1 MPWTWQLRQSLKG
14 IPNCKYQTGSLNQN
28 IFSLYCLVLIMINTT
43 LALLQKCLHSLIFQI
58 IIEHPLC
65 VRYSE
70 KFQKINI
77 EQVLIGT
84 TSVRKET
91 WIQRD
96 HIIGEQTY
104 GEGSQKRSLRNPL
117 WPQDFIW
124 GEPEEEWEQKEQ
136 HI

>member
-1 MPWTWQLRQSLKG
+1 MG

-28 IFSLYCLVLIMINTT
+28 IFSLYCLVSIMINTT
-43 LALLQKCLHSLIFQI
+43 LALVQKCLHQLIFQI

-77 EQVLIGT
+77 EQILAGT
-84 TSVRKET
+84 LSVRKGT
-91 WIQRD
+91 RTQRD

-104 GEGSQKRSLRNPL
+104 GKGSQ
-117 WPQDFIW
+117 
-124 GEPEEEWEQKEQ
+124 
-136 HI
+136 